1 MNYIQKLKQLIL
13 DCWNNGQYDRIPTE
27 KTWITINPMNDGI
40 ADCLNVV
47 IAKEID
53 VTGYPCNPIQFITLL
68 YEPDITFDE
77 ALEEICKYIYEEATK

>member
-1 MNYIQKLKQLIL
+1 MNSIQTLKQLIL
-13 DCWNNGQYDRIPTE
+13 DCWNNGQYDRMPTG
-27 KTWITINPMNDGI
+27 KTWITVNPMNDGI

-53 VTGYPCNPIQFITLL
+53 PTGYPCNPIQFITLL

-77 ALEEICKYIYEEATK
+77 TLEEICQYIYEEATK